1 MIPSFLR
8 AACRAAFIPA
18 LAGAAEDAVLPELPS
33 WTTVVDVSLAAGY
46 RDNLLL
52 SPTRP
57 EKSAL
62 LAAAAE
68 VMALKV
74 PVGAFDGYAYLDLSE
89 LRYLDGANTDHERS
103 VILAGE
109 ARWQPGTV
117 FRGGWT
123 FQAYHQDQVLDVSVT
138 EADLS
143 VAQIR
148 VTGLTTG
155 PTVRWTPGP
164 LWIEAKAG
172 VRRDTYREDLDG
184 YDDAEGGAG
193 LGYTWGHGSELSATV
208 LGRRRDHDSR
218 QQFTV
223 SGRPIA
229 GTRLGTRQTDAQLEW
244 VQAFDAEKRLRLTAT
259 LARQWSRDN
268 GSGYFDYDRDT
279 ARVRLA
285 WRTADWEH
293 DWEAEASRHLFPVQ
307 FVGVGINPDNRRK
320 DEVRLAWSGLRR
332 LRENLA
338 VFVAVE
344 REQSRS
350 NDDRSRFTVNT
361 VRLGVRMTWD
371 SLATAGA
378 AP

>member
-1 MIPSFLR
+1 MIRSLLR
-8 AACRAAFIPA
+8 AACRVVFVPAFA
-18 LAGAAEDAVLPELPS
+18 VAAEDVALPELPS

-62 LAAAAE
+62 LAATAE
-68 VMALKV
+68 IMALKV
-74 PVGAFDGYAYLDLSE
+74 PVGDFDGYFYLDLSE
-89 LRYLDGANTDHERS
+89 MRYLDGANTDHERS
-103 VILAGE
+103 AILAGE
-109 ARWQPGTV
+109 ARWQPGTA
-117 FRGGWT
+117 FRGGWA
-123 FQAYHQDQVLDVSVT
+123 FQAYHQDQVLDVSAT

-155 PTVRWTPGP
+155 PVVRWSPGP
-164 LWIEAKAG
+164 LWVEAKAG

-184 YDDAEGGAG
+184 YDDVEGGAG

-218 QQFTV
+218 EQFTV
-223 SGRPIA
+223 AGRPIA

-244 VQAFDAEKRLRLTAT
+244 VQDFDAEKRLRLTTT

-293 DWEAEASRHLFPVQ
+293 DWEAEASRHVFPAQ
-307 FVGVGINPDNRRK
+307 FVGIGINPDNRRK
-320 DEVRLAWSGLRR
+320 DEVRLAWSALRR
-332 LRENLA
+332 LREDLA
-338 VFVAVE
+338 VFLAFE

-361 VRLGVRMTWD
+361 VRVGVRMTWD
-371 SLATAGA
+371 SLASAAA